1 LLSTTPKLQISRE
14 SLHRFLCSDYFG
26 VFIFINILL
35 YSLFKES
42 IQLIADV
49 SQTIIVTF
57 TVLTIG
63 LEWRFFIKNFIFRM
77 LLLALVAQMLSWLSS
92 KYYIPDLAAPLPV
105 LKSLAYLFFFFCVAF
120 WLKGNEKRANLVL
133 FALTLGV
140 IFTFAYHSSV
150 LPEIKNGLRGVRVDF
165 HYRNAQYGSLIT
177 GACFIFYV
185 IYTFL
190 HKHLLSPIKLMFCIA
205 MILLFGLFTII
216 LQSRQSWLAITI
228 SLSAFFIFALLD
240 KKNFPIK
247 KILLSSVI
255 FIVLLF
261 FISQVP
267 FVRQRLLVGFVHTGD
282 LHAMLTFHWQEVKDL
297 SIGVRLKSW
306 VEAGKWIQA
315 HPFFGTGFGSQ
326 TYVITTSHT
335 LPDYITREFRH
346 LHNSN
351 IETLVSW
358 GLLGF
363 FTLYA
368 SWIYILKKVAG
379 SDSSSFYTKALCV
392 SFFIYWIIINNFE
405 SFFYYRAG
413 QWVFSV
419 FVGSLY
425 SVILNKEYNS
435 YLEARNENIR
445 Y

>member
-1 LLSTTPKLQISRE
+1 MLTTTKNTQIDRGSFY
-14 SLHRFLCSDYFG
+14 RFLYSDYLG
-26 VFIFINILL
+26 MFIFINILSF
-35 YSLFKES
+35 SLFKES
-42 IQLIADV
+42 IQLIADI
-49 SQTIIVTF
+49 SQTIIVAF
-57 TVLTIG
+57 TLLIIG

-77 LLLALVAQMLSWLSS
+77 LLLALIAQILSWLSS
-92 KYYIPDLAAPLPV
+92 KYYIPDLASPAPV
-105 LKSLAYLFFFFCVAF
+105 LKSLAYLFFFFCIAF
-120 WLKGNEKRANLVL
+120 WLKGSEKRANLVL
-133 FALTLGV
+133 FTFTLGV

-150 LPEIKNGLRGVRVDF
+150 LSEIRNGLNGVRVDF

-185 IYTFL
+185 IYTLF
-190 HKHLLSPIKLMFCIA
+190 HKPLISPIRLIFCVA
-205 MILLFGLFTII
+205 MILLFGLFSII
-216 LQSRQSWLAITI
+216 LQSRQSWLAIAI
-228 SLSAFFIFALLD
+228 SLMAFFIFALLD
-240 KKNFPIK
+240 KKKFFVRE
-247 KILLSSVI
+247 ILRGSII
-255 FIVLLF
+255 FIVLF
-261 FISQVP
+261 FFLYQVP
-267 FVRQRLLVGFVHTGD
+267 FVRQRILVGFVHASD
-282 LHAMLTFHWQEVKDL
+282 LHAMLTFHWQEVNDF

-306 VEAGKWIQA
+306 MEAGKWIQA
-315 HPFFGTGFGSQ
+315 HLFFGTGFGSQ

-368 SWIYILKKVAG
+368 SWIYILKKVVG
-379 SDSSSFYTKALCV
+379 SDSSSFYTKTLCV

-419 FVGSLY
+419 FVGGLY
-425 SVILNKEYNS
+425 SVILHKEYS
-435 YLEARNENIR
+435 AYLEVRNENIR
-445 Y
+445 H

>member
-1 LLSTTPKLQISRE
+1 MLITNQKTLIDREFLS
-14 SLHRFLCSDYFG
+14 RFLYSDQFG
-26 VFIFINILL
+26 LFIFINILS

-42 IQLIADV
+42 IQLIADI
-49 SQTIIVTF
+49 SQTIIVAS
-57 TVLTIG
+57 TVIIIG

-77 LLLALVAQMLSWLSS
+77 LLLALIAQILSWLSS
-92 KYYIPDLAAPLPV
+92 KYYIPDLAAPAPV
-105 LKSLAYLFFFFCVAF
+105 LKSLTYLFFFFCVAF
-120 WLKGNEKRANLVL
+120 WLKGNEKRANLAL
-133 FALTLGV
+133 FTFTLGV

-150 LPEIKNGLRGVRVDF
+150 LSEIQIGLHGVRVDF

-190 HKHLLSPIKLMFCIA
+190 HKHLLSPIKLTFCVT
-205 MILLFGLFTII
+205 MIVLFSLFSII

-228 SLSAFFIFALLD
+228 SLTAFFIFALLD
-240 KKNFPIK
+240 RKKFFVRKFLIG
-247 KILLSSVI
+247 SVI
-255 FIVLLF
+255 FIVLSF
-261 FISQVP
+261 FLYQIP
-267 FVRQRLLVGFVHTGD
+267 FVRQRVLVGFVHASD
-282 LHAMLTFHWQEVKDL
+282 LHAMLTFHWQEVKDF

-306 VEAGKWIQA
+306 MEAGKWIQA

-326 TYVITTSHT
+326 TYVITTSHS

-368 SWIYILKKVAG
+368 SWIYILKKVVG
-379 SDSSSFYTKALCV
+379 SDSSSFYMKALCV

-413 QWVFSV
+413 QWAFSV
-419 FVGSLY
+419 FVGGLY
-425 SVILNKEYNS
+425 SVILHKEYS
-435 YLEARNENIR
+435 AYLEVRNENIR
-445 Y
+445 H